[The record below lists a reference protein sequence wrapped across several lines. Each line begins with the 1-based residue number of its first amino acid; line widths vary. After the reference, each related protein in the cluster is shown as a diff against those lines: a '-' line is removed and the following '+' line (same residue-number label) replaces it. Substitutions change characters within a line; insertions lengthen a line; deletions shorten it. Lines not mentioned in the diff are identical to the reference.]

1 MEARISN
8 VNSVYIRNGA
18 DPSAILCTRI
28 YSRIYHRI
36 YQREYTLA
44 IKYGANKKILK
55 LTLMVNCFMQ

>member
-28 YSRIYHRI
+28 YPRI

-44 IKYGANKKILK
+44 IIYGANKKILK